1 MNERIKELAGQAY
14 LHALGKETKAR
25 EDGNFEYDSFTEDFR
40 EKFVEL
46 LLKECM
52 DVALYGDEF
61 EQAKANIKQ
70 HFGVEE

>member
-1 MNERIKELAGQAY
+1 MNERIFELAKQCY
-14 LHALGKETKAR
+14 EYKA
-25 EDGNFEYDSFTEDFR
+25 EMLDIWFNK